1 MVFNKQNFKQFAQGG
16 MMVYGATR
24 PSMYTGNRYNRSR
37 SYTTVIQRRRQPQAR
52 SYSLKKTIRATQP
65 AKHCPINDATATLT
79 HNTLLTLGPSQ
90 FISVGS
96 GRDQRI
102 GDAIH
107 TLALKINGI
116 VTSVA
121 GSTASTQF
129 RIITLW
135 SGEEY
140 TSAANFAS
148 GLGNSE
154 IFVNSGLAWQPNA
167 ITNPK
172 AVTVL
177 DDRTIVL
184 NNSITGVA
192 DLESF
197 NYTVPCDTDFDY
209 QTATSVFGKN
219 RNLYVVVV
227 GSIVGGISGTTPA
240 GSATI
245 SMDLIFK

>member
-1 MVFNKQNFKQFAQGG
+1 MYSRPRSGQNA
-16 MMVYGATR
+16 AL
-24 PSMYTGNRYNRSR
+24 RYAGSR
-37 SYTTVIQRRRQPQAR
+37 TKTQVIQKRRKLNT
-52 SYSLKKTIRATQP
+52 SSSLKKSILATQP
-65 AKHCPINDATATLT
+65 AKHCPLNDITASLT
-79 HNTLLTLGPSQ
+79 HNTLLTLSPSQ

-102 GDAIH
+102 GDSVH
-107 TLALKINGI
+107 MLALKVNGI

-121 GSTASTQF
+121 GSNSACQF
-129 RIITLW
+129 RIMTLW

-140 TSAANFAS
+140 TSLTYFSS

-154 IFVNSGLAWQPNA
+154 INLTGSHTWQTNA

-184 NNSITGVA
+184 NNSISGVS
-192 DLESF
+192 DLETF
-197 NYTVPCDTDFDY
+197 NYTVPLNTNFDY

-227 GSIVGGISGTTPA
+227 GSILGGTTGTTVS
-240 GSATI
+240 GSAVI
-245 SMDLIFK
+245 SFDLIFK